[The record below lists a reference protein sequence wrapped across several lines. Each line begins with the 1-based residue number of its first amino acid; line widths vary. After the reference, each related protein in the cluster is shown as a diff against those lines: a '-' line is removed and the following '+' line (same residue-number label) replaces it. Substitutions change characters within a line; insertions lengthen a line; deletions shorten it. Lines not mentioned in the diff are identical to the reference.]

1 MKRTHIYK
9 IPEAE
14 IQINPSLYRSY
25 LKKYGQVHF
34 EISES
39 SYSSVKSSWN
49 KIKVK
54 LDAKSKITEK
64 YMETILSENNLHND
78 SIAFSILC
86 FLIAAPPYLKTLSA
100 EHCDDGRVIL
110 IARSSFL

>member
-9 IPEAE
+9 VPEAE
-14 IQINPSLYRSY
+14 IEIKPSLYLSY

-39 SYSSVKSSWN
+39 SYSLVKSSWN

-54 LDAKSKITEK
+54 LDTKSKITEQ
-64 YMETILSENNLHND
+64 YIETIFSENNLND
-78 SIAFSILC
+78 DSTAFSIFA
-86 FLIAAPPYLKTLSA
+86 FLIAAHPYLKTLST
-100 EHCDDGRVIL
+100 EHGDDGRVIL
-110 IARSSFL
+110 IVR